1 MSSIYDIDYTAS
13 GLPNTL
19 LPVRRRQ
26 PMIVAFLVGLVSPVA
41 YVQGL
46 LQAFR
51 TQTLY
56 VLSHGPQVCHI
67 QGALNDVF
75 DNTERRIYI
84 SDGPNN
90 LPNYWYQDDE
100 LKPDYLAQ
108 DSEVG
113 STDYASPEYWY
124 TDGETDAGG
133 ANFIVNVPTVVA
145 GEAGYDVNYLI
156 AIVNSLKLPNKSF
169 TVVEF

>member
-84 SDGPNN
+84 SDGINHI
-90 LPNYWYQDDE
+90 PNYLYQQDE
-100 LKPDYLAQ
+100 LKPVYLAQ
-108 DSEVG
+108 QSEVG
-113 STDYASPEYWY
+113 STDYVSPDYLY
-124 TDGETDAGG
+124 QLSETDAGG
-133 ANFIVNVPTVVA
+133 ANFVVNVPTVVA

-156 AIVNSLKLPNKSF
+156 AIVNKYKLPNKSF